1 MSDPGAA
8 PLQAALPM
16 YDSNPSQV
24 EALWRALA
32 ARLADAGVPGVPPGL
47 SWPADCLALWQ
58 APDLL
63 LSQTCGYPLVTL
75 LTDKVRVVGAFHYA
89 APGCHG
95 VLNRSQLV
103 VRTDDPAT
111 TLADLRGRTL
121 AYNGTESQSGYNSLR
136 AMVAPLAVGGSFFG
150 GRLATGAH
158 HRSVAAVRDRLAD
171 IASIDCVSL
180 ACLARYSPELTRH
193 IRVLDQSPPYPGLPL
208 VTAAGTS
215 DATLAT
221 LRAALQ
227 QLVLDP
233 ALAQVRE
240 DLFITGFEALDYPAY
255 QVCLDMRD
263 QALALGCATL

>member
-1 MSDPGAA
+1 MSDPGTA
-8 PLQAALPM
+8 LLGAALPM
-16 YDSNPSQV
+16 YDGNPPQV

-32 ARLADAGVPGVPPGL
+32 ARLVAAAVPGVPPGL
-47 SWPADCLALWQ
+47 TWPADCLALWL
-58 APDLL
+58 APGLL

-75 LTDKVRVVGAFHYA
+75 LAGKVRVVGAFHYA
-89 APGCHG
+89 AAGCSG

-103 VRTDDPAT
+103 VRTDDPAA
-111 TLADLRGRTL
+111 TLAGLRGRTV

-136 AMVAPLAVGGSFFG
+136 AMVAPLAVDGSFFG

-158 HRSVAAVRDRLAD
+158 HRSVAAVRDGLAD

-180 ACLARYSPELTRH
+180 ASLARYQPELTRH
-193 IRVLDQSPPYPGLPL
+193 VRVLDQSHPYPGLPL
-208 VTAAGTS
+208 ITSTATS

-227 QLVLDP
+227 RLVLDP

-263 QALALGCATL
+263 QALALGCDTL